1 MREIILH
8 IIREYWQI
16 GSTALLGIIIR
27 AIEKA
32 KLKKRYARNGME
44 KE

>member
-1 MREIILH
+1 MREIIVH
-8 IIREYWQI
+8 IITEYWQI

-27 AIEKA
+27 AIEKSRM
-32 KLKKRYARNGME
+32 KKRYRLNGME